1 MLVTLLAL
9 STVVPLASPIGDPAA
24 ARLTP
29 CTPDRHTACAWPE
42 GGRPTTRAA
51 DVRPGKRCH
60 PDPSRSAGCREV
72 LASQDARKDAA
83 LATAR

>member
-1 MLVTLLAL
+1 MLVTLFAL
-9 STVVPLASPIGDPAA
+9 STLAPLASPGGDPGA
-24 ARLTP
+24 ARLSP
-29 CTPDRHTACAWPE
+29 CAPDRHTACSRSE
-42 GGRPTTRAA
+42 GPLASRQA

-72 LASQDARKDAA
+72 IASRDARKDAA